1 MTIHRQDCTNF
12 LGLAAQHHE
21 RVIEVSWGETPATY
35 PVDIMIVAHDRAGLL
50 RDITSILAND
60 QVNVLGANTL
70 TDKGTTMARMGLTLE
85 ITDVVQLSRVLDK
98 IAQLPN
104 IVDAYRKN

>member
-1 MTIHRQDCTNF
+1 MGRDPGHLSGRHYDRRPRS
-12 LGLAAQHHE
+12 LGAA
-21 RVIEVSWGETPATY
+21 A
-35 PVDIMIVAHDRAGLL
+35 DIS
-50 RDITSILAND
+50 SILAND

-70 TDKGTTMARMGLTLE
+70 TDQETSVATMMMTLE

-104 IVDAYRKN
+104 IVQTYRKH